1 MGYLEYFKVLID
13 FIMKL
18 VAFFKK
24 SENTETETPG
34 SKEV

>member
-1 MGYLEYFKVLID
+1 MEWTVYIQALID

-24 SENTETETPG
+24 SENTEPTEE
-34 SKEV
+34 SQA

>member
-18 VAFFKK
+18 IAFFKK
-24 SENTETETPG
+24 SENTETEPPVT
-34 SKEV
+34 KEV

>member
-1 MGYLEYFKVLID
+1 MDYMYYIKLLID

-24 SENTETETPG
+24 SDNTEADNAED
-34 SKEV
+34 

>member
-1 MGYLEYFKVLID
+1 MEPIDYIRALID

-24 SENTETETPG
+24 SEDTEGE
-34 SKEV
+34 E

>member
-24 SENTETETPG
+24 SENTETEVPEA
-34 SKEV
+34 KEI

>member
-18 VAFFKK
+18 IAFFKK
-24 SENTETETPG
+24 SENTETEAPDT
-34 SKEV
+34 KEV

>member
-1 MGYLEYFKVLID
+1 MEFMVYFQALID

-24 SENTETETPG
+24 SGNTESETQPI
-34 SKEV
+34 E